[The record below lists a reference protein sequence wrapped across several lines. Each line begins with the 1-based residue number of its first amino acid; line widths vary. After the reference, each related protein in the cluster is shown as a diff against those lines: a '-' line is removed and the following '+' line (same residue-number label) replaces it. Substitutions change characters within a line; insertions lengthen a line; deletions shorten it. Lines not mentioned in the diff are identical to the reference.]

1 MAMNR
6 TMSFRS
12 RLPAAFEDK
21 TTLMMFCL
29 GMSAMLAQVV
39 MTRELMVTFY
49 GNELAISIIFA
60 AWLMMISAGSLV
72 IRPFLSRLSENS
84 LRALVTILLVL
95 LAAAL
100 PLLIFLARALRI
112 LFNTPVGEYLPL
124 GQMTA
129 GTFLVLAPLC
139 VIIGVIFPVACRLP
153 DPGKR
158 NVAGIYAA
166 ESAGSMVAG
175 MVFSFMLVFLFTP
188 FGIAF
193 IAALSALCG
202 AILAAPAKAGR
213 ITCAAAILGLG
224 ILLFIPKAID
234 VIEWKGVMLRWEAFG
249 ILPRAEETTGA
260 KPRLEASI
268 DSKYQNLALIKSE
281 NQATMYGNGKVK
293 FVFPDPISAELKISF
308 IMAQNP
314 FARKILLIG
323 GNPADELP
331 ELLKYPVDS
340 LTHVELDAAI
350 FRLLA
355 GAGSVEYRHA
365 VSDPRLKQYLM
376 DAPRFVKEA
385 TDKNEKFDVVIVEG
399 PEPTTLALN
408 RLYTVE
414 FYRAI
419 SRILAP
425 DGFFYTAVESS
436 ENLQDEAA
444 RLAASIFK
452 ALKVVFPQ
460 VLVTAGTRNQFFS
473 GRLDATLTFDG
484 KVLYERWRSAGIK
497 AKYFRPE
504 YFFNADEISAEKTDF
519 VRRRIS
525 SRPVS
530 ANTAFRPVSAFY
542 NLFLWSRYSSSHI
555 ESFLGWLKGLKF
567 KWIAGGLGMILFAAL
582 LFMSAM
588 LRVKNARRHEQ
599 SARII
604 LAAVIATTGFSGMAL
619 ELILIFMFQTF
630 LGYIYTSIGLIIA
643 MYMLGLALGAIA
655 VKKYSAAGYYECG
668 KLLLGLD
675 ALLLFIALGLPVMM
689 KGGWYFSAEW
699 IMAGAIYALTLLT
712 GWAGGAQFVLA
723 NYLLGKKINPL
734 PFSPDISKSRDRT
747 ASTFDRCSGRS
758 LERQSC
764 PSASGTDLS
773 ANIKFGTEK
782 DRDENKQIARDAA
795 LLNAVDL
802 AGAALGGICTGIIFL
817 PLFGFAGTC
826 YLLAILKTGIIL
838 LIGALLYFLARK

>member
-1 MAMNR
+1 
-6 TMSFRS
+6 MSFRS

-293 FVFPDPISAELKISF
+293 FVFPDPISAAEIRRT
-308 IMAQNP
+308 NC
-314 FARKILLIG
+314 R
-323 GNPADELP
+323 NC
-331 ELLKYPVDS
+331 
-340 LTHVELDAAI
+340 
-350 FRLLA
+350 
-355 GAGSVEYRHA
+355 
-365 VSDPRLKQYLM
+365 
-376 DAPRFVKEA
+376 
-385 TDKNEKFDVVIVEG
+385 
-399 PEPTTLALN
+399 
-408 RLYTVE
+408 
-414 FYRAI
+414 
-419 SRILAP
+419 
-425 DGFFYTAVESS
+425 SS
-436 ENLQDEAA
+436 
-444 RLAASIFK
+444 I
-452 ALKVVFPQ
+452 P
-460 VLVTAGTRNQFFS
+460 
-473 GRLDATLTFDG
+473 
-484 KVLYERWRSAGIK
+484 
-497 AKYFRPE
+497 
-504 YFFNADEISAEKTDF
+504 
-519 VRRRIS
+519 
-525 SRPVS
+525 
-530 ANTAFRPVSAFY
+530 
-542 NLFLWSRYSSSHI
+542 
-555 ESFLGWLKGLKF
+555 
-567 KWIAGGLGMILFAAL
+567 WIA
-582 LFMSAM
+582 
-588 LRVKNARRHEQ
+588 
-599 SARII
+599 
-604 LAAVIATTGFSGMAL
+604 
-619 ELILIFMFQTF
+619 
-630 LGYIYTSIGLIIA
+630 
-643 MYMLGLALGAIA
+643 
-655 VKKYSAAGYYECG
+655 
-668 KLLLGLD
+668 
-675 ALLLFIALGLPVMM
+675 
-689 KGGWYFSAEW
+689 
-699 IMAGAIYALTLLT
+699 
-712 GWAGGAQFVLA
+712 
-723 NYLLGKKINPL
+723 
-734 PFSPDISKSRDRT
+734 
-747 ASTFDRCSGRS
+747 
-758 LERQSC
+758 
-764 PSASGTDLS
+764 
-773 ANIKFGTEK
+773 
-782 DRDENKQIARDAA
+782 
-795 LLNAVDL
+795 
-802 AGAALGGICTGIIFL
+802 
-817 PLFGFAGTC
+817 
-826 YLLAILKTGIIL
+826 
-838 LIGALLYFLARK
+838 